1 MASMVITDT
10 YMKAIREAA
19 AAEVKDAQYRIGTK
33 WIRAEIVE
41 ASVQL
46 NGSVH
51 ISFYVMKD
59 KDQPNTGVNALRVR
73 NKSGVALVTKT
84 DSVPFSAG
92 VDRLLYRFKIAI
104 QVVQGEG

>member
-1 MASMVITDT
+1 MANMNITET
-10 YMKAIREAA
+10 YMNAIRTAA

-51 ISFYVMKD
+51 ISFYVKKD
-59 KDQPNTGVNALRVR
+59 DSQPNAGVNALRVR
-73 NKSGVALVTKT
+73 NSAGVALVTKT

-92 VDRLLYRFKIAI
+92 VDRLLYRFKIGI
-104 QVVQGEG
+104 TVLQS

>member
-1 MASMVITDT
+1 MASMNITET
-10 YMKAIREAA
+10 YMNAIRTAA

-51 ISFYVMKD
+51 ISFYVQKD
-59 KDQPNTGVNALRVR
+59 ASQPNAGVNALRVR

-92 VDRLLYRFKIAI
+92 VDRLLYRFKIGI
-104 QVVQGEG
+104 TVLQS